1 MEKREK
7 DKRQRSRRLKVGVA
21 LAAPFILALLSMFFL
36 QTRPFSSWL
45 LGRINRNLKLQFG
58 LKVEAASLKIN
69 PWRFSLEARD
79 VRLILLEATPASP
92 NSDPMSERQQ
102 GMAPEEAWAFFPPT
116 RQPPSSPADRPQP
129 HLETRRQSELL
140 EMGNAS
146 LLSIRK
152 VLVNLSSFPLLRHC
166 LRFQEILIDEPVFTF
181 RQLAPLKARLGR
193 FPTQRERPLDQ
204 NKFTE
209 TDGQKTKR
217 WQLRV
222 DHLQIATGRLVVS
235 EYFSSMGGFQSI
247 SLDKVEAGLSFD
259 KVEMEHRGWLKLGEG
274 KVAFAGQA
282 PFALTSISLYFRF
295 NEMELSFD
303 QVLLENEA
311 LSLKGEAKFQI
322 QPRFLLTGAFA
333 AGEMRVDKILTP
345 GMPFQTKGRVNFEL
359 SLAEDN
365 GKWAGRGHIRGEDMA
380 FAQLAVAP
388 LRSQLGFRLPLI
400 SGKPDFGQL
409 EADFCLD
416 LSEEE
421 KGPGNSLEGREEST
435 GLPFS
440 EPGTNFLLLDQ
451 GNPDHRGEAIRG
463 AVVDFCG
470 GREAS
475 PAGKKDKG
483 REKEEKQGDVER
495 NQRKNQDK
503 NMDIAL
509 PQEKSAVK
517 PSEAERRKTSET
529 PQPDNSRPG
538 IETVTGRVKGTYK
551 NREFHL
557 AEFSLT
563 WAGIDFS
570 ASAHLQARRELA
582 TDFVVTVNNF
592 RQPLTELRGYSLLPA
607 KITRILGNSGRNDN
621 LQGLAGKL
629 RLAGSLKGLW
639 REDKSAEKEK
649 TAAGTPAAEGPNH
662 AGVNKSQAL
671 RPQLWGRISLEGE
684 GLTGPYWTSGRL
696 SAGVELTEG
705 QILVQK
711 ISFISSEAEVRLNG
725 YVSFDPVG
733 LAFGRKSS
741 LNLEARIGEV
751 SKLEKYLEQFLPP
764 SLLKRCQQLKLWPL
778 DGELSLATRVN
789 GPLAGFKGRFAFAGK
804 NLRAGIENLASVKA
818 EGQFNR
824 EEIEISSISFDKKE
838 GVLGLAGRMRF
849 NWREKAFTAV
859 LEADGQELKDWVS
872 WIRVFSLEGI
882 VGLRLEATGSG
893 PNFDLI
899 YRIDGNNIKIGPRQI
914 PDLPAATRPPSLH
927 SSIFYP
933 LEEPASSFPTREVQP
948 LSPPQAS
955 PFLWPN
961 PAFKGFQGEAP
972 ALLSFPAVKL
982 SGGLTIKSG
991 NIDFFSLTTDFGQA
1005 GFSFSSLF
1013 VETLGP
1019 LQLTLQDDLLSVSGL
1034 NWNSEGLRLQ
1044 VEGDLGFKS
1053 KQGELKAEL
1062 RFPLALLS
1070 KLSADFLSRR
1080 RPDEAGRLKVVAGQG
1095 ELWMQ
1100 SKIRG
1105 ALGQPQEIEPA
1116 VELQLAE
1123 GSLFISGFQANQ
1135 LTLEKINL
1143 QARLNKE
1150 ALTVSNVSLNLGGAQ
1165 IAGCGR
1171 LPLAGLVSGE
1181 PGEAE
1186 ISLAFWRL
1194 DPFDFI
1200 ASQLDKLPPSL
1211 REKFLAGARGEVSG
1225 ELNLSLVPTPEK
1237 WSSTVNGEIKLGT
1250 LKLNLREL
1258 ILANKQPVILHL
1270 EPGLIWLK
1278 ETEITSEAFNLRF
1291 GAELR
1296 HPFSLL
1302 SPQAVLTAFLRVTGG
1317 LEALSPWFEAAKLRG
1332 QTALSVSLAGPVA
1345 KVEPR
1350 VTLELRRVSVEF
1362 ASFPLLLS
1370 DISGYFFYSG
1380 GRLNFR
1386 SFRGLANGGPWEIGG
1401 FLETRGAGRLKSAE
1415 IQILIKDFPLEV
1427 EDMVTAGLDA
1437 SLHLESVREK
1447 LVLSGEIA
1455 ARKAEV
1461 VADISQVSQWLR
1473 RRTSFYRRPT
1483 ATTPSLAPDV
1493 GLNIRINFSEP
1504 ITIVNSFLRTQ
1515 VGGSLTVS
1523 GTLGEP
1529 AILGRLTNSKAG
1541 EFTWAEKRYRLEK
1554 IQVDFTGTFPPDPK
1568 LEIVAQTE
1576 LVHRYEQ
1583 VEVKLLLSGPVSDL
1597 RLSFQSSPPR
1607 SQEELAFL
1615 LLTGKSIEEMRT
1627 EGLGGLREQI
1637 LLALA
1642 TPTSSRVGGAMRRL
1656 LGVEEVRIEP
1666 LGIAGE
1672 TDPGAR
1678 LTLVKQITPAAR
1690 VTTSVDV
1697 TNSQRQTWTVDYRL
1711 TGGMIFQVFRKDDGS
1726 YGAGARHSLSL
1737 GKDKEGRKPSQ
1748 EEAGSPASLTGK
1760 RITSVEIEGES
1771 FFPAALI
1778 QKKLGSLR
1786 PGMIFASNRL
1796 EAGIKRLVSFYR
1808 QHQFLQVMITP
1819 QVVAGGE
1826 KGVRVILEI
1835 NAGPKIEIE
1844 YRGDSLSRPIRRRVE
1859 NLWSRETNLEV
1870 AARRSANLVEK
1881 ALRGLGYY
1889 QATVNWELK
1898 VEEKRVYFPLTV
1910 TKSQRYRLGDVKI
1923 DAVSQERAARLWRQI
1938 KLWRTEDTKGFW
1950 LLVIEPR
1957 AAAEAAQ
1964 AWYEEQGFLQAKV
1977 EVVTVEE
1984 RQKRTINILV
1994 KVEEGLQSFVR
2005 QVRIEGNREV
2015 AVSELEA
2022 RLEIRAGQPFN
2033 PSRLMTDRGRLLTFL
2048 RHQGYLEAAVTS
2060 RVEFSDSSNDVD
2072 VFFRIEEG
2080 VAHRVAEVEF
2090 SGQRKAHTRKL
2101 DQIFGLQPGE
2111 RLSFERLA
2119 EGQKALYDLGDFSL
2133 VLVMTEPWTEDATLG
2148 REKVRV
2154 ELRREP
2160 VLNLRYGL
2168 RYDSEA
2174 KTEVTA
2180 GLDFRHLF
2188 GLGRHGL
2195 VHFIYNE
2202 RMRDWRFS
2210 FHDRSFLG
2218 LKIDS
2223 LLSFYF
2229 TQKKET
2235 GFITDEAG
2243 GSWRYQF
2250 TLPGKVLFSL
2260 LGRRSRIHTYET
2272 KPSGPFP
2279 FDISLSLTELAI
2291 QAVRD
2296 FRDDPLDSQRGSFFS
2311 SSLTYSPEE
2320 LGSELTYLSWFGQ
2333 ASFYQPL
2340 GSKLVFSSNFR
2351 LGLATAFDQV
2361 MVPARRFYAGG
2372 GYSVRGFK
2380 QDRLGPYDPYL
2391 EQPEGGEAVFI
2402 SNQEFRFNLVP
2413 GIAGVLFY
2421 DAGNVFPEVK
2431 DMSLRGLRHSAG
2443 IGLRLKSP
2451 FGLLRFDLGFNLRPK
2466 PGEPR
2471 QLFFFTLGQI
2481 F

>member
-7 DKRQRSRRLKVGVA
+7 DRRQRSRRLKVGVA
-21 LAAPFILALLSMFFL
+21 LAAPFILVLLTMFFL

-45 LGRINRNLKLQFG
+45 LGRINQNLKLQFG

-69 PWRFSLEARD
+69 PWRFSLEAKD

-92 NSDPMSERQQ
+92 NFHPMSERQQ
-102 GMAPEEAWAFFPPT
+102 EMAPDEALAFFFPT
-116 RQPPSSPADRPQP
+116 RQSLNSPADRPQP

-140 EMGNAS
+140 ATGNAS

-166 LRFQEILIDEPVFTF
+166 LRFQEILIDEPVFTL
-181 RQLAPLKARLGR
+181 RQLAPLKAPRLGR
-193 FPTQRERPLDQ
+193 FPTQRERPLDR
-204 NKFTE
+204 NKFKE

-217 WQLRV
+217 WQFRV
-222 DHLQIATGRLVVS
+222 DHLKMAPGRLVVS
-235 EYFSSMGGFQSI
+235 KSFSSMGGFQSI
-247 SLDKVEAGLSFD
+247 LLSKVEAGLSFD
-259 KVEMEHRGWLKLGEG
+259 EVEMEHRGWLKLGEG
-274 KVAFAGQA
+274 KVTFAGQA
-282 PFALTSISLYFRF
+282 PFALTSISLSFRF
-295 NEMELSFD
+295 NDKELSFD
-303 QVLLENEA
+303 RALLESEA
-311 LSLKGEAKFQI
+311 LNLKGEAKFQI
-322 QPRFLLTGAFA
+322 QPRFLPTEAFA
-333 AGEMRVDKILTP
+333 TGEMRVDKILTA
-345 GMPFQTKGRVNFEL
+345 GLPFRTKGRVNFEL

-365 GKWAGRGHIRGEDMA
+365 GNWAGRGRIKGEELA

-388 LRSQLGFRLPLI
+388 LRGQLGFRLPLI
-400 SGKPDFGQL
+400 SGKPDFGEL

-416 LSEEE
+416 LLEEE
-421 KGPGNSLEGREEST
+421 KGFGNSLEGREEST
-435 GLPFS
+435 GLTFS

-451 GNPDHRGEAIRG
+451 GNPDRPGEEIRG
-463 AVVDFCG
+463 GVVDFCG
-470 GREAS
+470 GREAA
-475 PAGKKDKG
+475 PGGKKDKG
-483 REKEEKQGDVER
+483 REKEEKQGDLER
-495 NQRKNQDK
+495 NQEK

-517 PSEAERRKTSET
+517 PYEAERGKTPET
-529 PQPDNSRPG
+529 RNPVNFRPG
-538 IETVTGRVKGTYK
+538 TEAVTGRVKGSYK

-557 AEFSLT
+557 AEFFLT
-563 WAGIDFS
+563 WAGIDLS
-570 ASAHLQARRELA
+570 ASAHLQARRELT
-582 TDFVVTVNNF
+582 TDFVVTINNLG
-592 RQPLTELRGYSLLPA
+592 QTSTELGGYSLLPA
-607 KITRILGNSGRNDN
+607 GITKILGSPGRNKN
-621 LQGLAGKL
+621 SQALAGKL

-649 TAAGTPAAEGPNH
+649 TAAGSPAAEGSNH
-662 AGVNKSQAL
+662 ARINKSRAI
-671 RPQLWGRISLEGE
+671 RPQLWGRINLEGK
-684 GLTGPYWTSGRL
+684 GLAGPYWTGGRL

-711 ISFISSEAEVRLNG
+711 ISFISSEAEVRLNS
-725 YVSFDPVG
+725 YVSFDPFG

-751 SKLEKYLEQFLPP
+751 SKLEKYLEQYLPP
-764 SLLKRCQQLKLWPL
+764 ALLKRCQQLKLWPFG
-778 DGELSLATRVN
+778 GELSFATRVY
-789 GPLAGFKGRFAFAGK
+789 GPLAGLKGRFAFAGK
-804 NLRAGIENLASVKA
+804 NLRVGFESLASVRS
-818 EGQFNR
+818 EGQFNG
-824 EEIEISSISFDKKE
+824 EDIEISSLSLEKKE
-838 GVLGLAGRMRF
+838 GVPGLAGRMRF
-849 NWREKAFTAV
+849 NWRKKAFTAV
-859 LEADGQELKDWVS
+859 LEADGQELKDWVG
-872 WIRVFSLEGI
+872 WIRVFSLEGV
-882 VGLRLEATGSG
+882 VGLRLEAKGSG

-914 PDLPAATRPPSLH
+914 PALPAATGPSSLN
-927 SSIFYP
+927 SSIYP
-933 LEEPASSFPTREVQP
+933 LESPASSFPAREVQP
-948 LSPPQAS
+948 LSSPQAL
-955 PFLWPN
+955 PFLWPK
-961 PAFKGFQGEAP
+961 PAFKDFQGEAP

-982 SGGLTIKSG
+982 SGGLRIKSR
-991 NIDFFSLTTDFGQA
+991 NIDFFSLMADFGQA
-1005 GFSFSSLF
+1005 GFSFGPLF

-1019 LQLTLQDDLLSVSGL
+1019 LQLILQDDLLSVSRL
-1034 NWNSEGLRLQ
+1034 NWKSEGFRLQ

-1062 RFPLALLS
+1062 RFPLDLLS
-1070 KLSADFLSRR
+1070 ELSADFLSRR
-1080 RPDEAGRLKVVAGQG
+1080 GPDEAGRLKVVARQG

-1100 SKIRG
+1100 GKIRG
-1105 ALGQPQEIEPA
+1105 ALGQPQKIDPA
-1116 VELQLAE
+1116 VELQLSE
-1123 GSLFISGFQANQ
+1123 GSLFISALQANQ

-1150 ALTVSNVSLNLGGAQ
+1150 ALTVSKVSLNLGGAK
-1165 IAGCGR
+1165 IAGGGR

-1186 ISLAFWRL
+1186 INLAFWRL

-1200 ASQLDKLPPSL
+1200 ASQLEKLPPSL
-1211 REKFLAGARGEVSG
+1211 REIFLAGARGEVNG
-1225 ELNLSLVPTPEK
+1225 ELNLRFVPTPEK
-1237 WSSTVNGEIKLGT
+1237 WTQTINGEIT
-1250 LKLNLREL
+1250 LATLQFNLREL

-1270 EPGLIWLK
+1270 EPGLVWLK
-1278 ETEITSEAFNLRF
+1278 ETEITSEAFNLRL

-1296 HPFSLL
+1296 HPLSLL
-1302 SPQAVLTAFLRVTGG
+1302 SPQAKLTAFLRVTGG
-1317 LEALSPWFEAAKLRG
+1317 LEVLSPWFEVAKPRG
-1332 QTALSVSLAGPVA
+1332 QIALNVSLAGPVA

-1362 ASFPLLLS
+1362 ASFLLRLS

-1380 GRLNFR
+1380 GRLNLQ

-1401 FLETRGAGRLKSAE
+1401 FLETRGPGRLKSAE

-1437 SLHLESVREK
+1437 SLRLESVREK
-1447 LVLSGEIA
+1447 LTLSGEIA

-1461 VADISQVSQWLR
+1461 VADIGQVSQWLR
-1473 RRTSFYRRPT
+1473 RRASFFRRPG
-1483 ATTPSLAPDV
+1483 ATTPPLAQGL

-1504 ITIVNSFLRTQ
+1504 VTIVNSFLRTQ

-1523 GTLGEP
+1523 GTMGGP
-1529 AILGRLTNSKAG
+1529 AILGRLTNSRAG

-1627 EGLGGLREQI
+1627 EGLRGLREQI

-1697 TNSQRQTWTVDYRL
+1697 TNSQRQTWTLDYRL

-1737 GKDKEGRKPSQ
+1737 GKDREGRKPSQ
-1748 EEAGSPASLTGK
+1748 EKAGSTASLTGK
-1760 RITSVEIEGES
+1760 KITSVEIEGKS

-1844 YRGDSLSRPIRRRVE
+1844 YRGDSLSRPIRHRVE

-1881 ALRGLGYY
+1881 ALKGLGYY
-1889 QATVNWELK
+1889 QATVKWELK

-1910 TKSQRYRLGDVKI
+1910 TKGQRYRLGDVKV
-1923 DAVSQERAARLWRQI
+1923 DAASQERAASLWRQI
-1938 KLWRTEDTKGFW
+1938 KSWRTQDTKGFW

-1964 AWYEEQGFLQAKV
+1964 AWYEEQGFLQAKA
-1977 EVVTVEE
+1977 EVVAVEE

-1994 KVEEGLQSFVR
+1994 KVEEGPQSFVR

-2015 AVSELEA
+2015 SASELEA

-2033 PSRLMTDRGRLLTFL
+2033 PSRLTTDRSRLLAFL
-2048 RHQGYLEAAVTS
+2048 RRQGYLDAAVTS
-2060 RVEFSDSSNDVD
+2060 RVEFSDSGHDVD

-2080 VAHRVAEVEF
+2080 VVHRVAEVEF
-2090 SGQRKAHTRKL
+2090 SGQSKAQTRKL

-2111 RLSFERLA
+2111 KLSFERLA

-2133 VLVMTEPWTEDATLG
+2133 VQVMAEPWTGEATLG

-2160 VLNLRYGL
+2160 ALNLRYGL

-2174 KTEVTA
+2174 KTEVMA

-2195 VHFIYNE
+2195 VNFISNE
-2202 RMRDWRFS
+2202 RMHDWRFS

-2229 TQKKET
+2229 TQKKDT
-2235 GFITDEAG
+2235 GFMTDEAG
-2243 GSWRYQF
+2243 GSWRYQL
-2250 TLPGKVLFSL
+2250 TLPGKVLLSL
-2260 LGRRSRIHTYET
+2260 LARRTRIHTYET
-2272 KPSGPFP
+2272 QPSGPFP

-2296 FRDDPLDSQRGSFFS
+2296 FRDDPLDPRRGSFFS

-2320 LGSELTYLSWFGQ
+2320 LRSELTYLSWFGQ

-2372 GYSVRGFK
+2372 GYSVRGFR

-2402 SNQEFRFNLVP
+2402 SNQELRVNLIP
-2413 GIAGVLFY
+2413 GIDGVIFY

-2431 DMSLRGLRHSAG
+2431 DISLRGLRHSAG
-2443 IGLRLKSP
+2443 MGLRLRSP
-2451 FGLLRFDLGFNLRPK
+2451 VGLLRFDLGFNLRPK